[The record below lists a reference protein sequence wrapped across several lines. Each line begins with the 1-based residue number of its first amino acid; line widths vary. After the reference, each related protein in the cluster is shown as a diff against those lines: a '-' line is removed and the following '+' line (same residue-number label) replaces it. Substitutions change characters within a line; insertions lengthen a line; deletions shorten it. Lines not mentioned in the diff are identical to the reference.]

1 MCCQCPSKWLFL
13 FFPYHHHHHYYYVL
27 TPIPFQSAPNRYT
40 KNLFANFW
48 KRLTWLDMKILFHY
62 MFLYRTETVP
72 PDSRTRIQNV
82 FTSSSFRGGNFFIWV
97 HKFVCV
103 LSSFKIKKWTNQIAL
118 LYRRSCHCQ
127 KYWHSYFH
135 KNTISYLSIKSSKT
149 AWIQCCIASC

>member
-1 MCCQCPSKWLFL
+1 MRVSNQRLSVYF
-13 FFPYHHHHHYYYVL
+13 YVL

-72 PDSRTRIQNV
+72 PDSRTRTQNF

-149 AWIQCCIASC
+149 AWIQCCIPSH